1 MSLRLGAAMPKL
13 YDRRYFDHWYRHPA
27 QRVSAGRVLE
37 RKARLALSTAEYYL
51 GRPLRSVLDVGCGE
65 GAWRAPLLKLRP
77 GLAYHGLDS
86 SEYAVARF
94 GRRRNLSLVAFA
106 QLEHLR
112 FGPPVDLLV
121 CSDVMHYVPTRELRR
136 GLSGFG
142 ELCGGLAF
150 LEVFARE
157 DDPDGDREGF
167 IGRRA
172 AWYRKAFAEAGFGGV
187 GSHCWLAPALRHEAA
202 ALERS
207 NR

>member
-1 MSLRLGAAMPKL
+1 MPKL

-27 QRVSAGRVLE
+27 QRVSGRQALE
-37 RKARLALSTAEYYL
+37 RKVRLALSAAEYYL
-51 GRPLRSVLDVGCGE
+51 GRPVRSVLDVGCGE

-77 GLAYHGLDS
+77 SLQYHGLDS
-86 SEYAVARF
+86 SEYAVMRY
-94 GRRRNLSLVAFA
+94 GRRRNLSLVTFA

-121 CSDVMHYVPTRELRR
+121 CSDVMHYVPTRDLSR

-167 IGRRA
+167 IGRSA
-172 AWYRKAFAEAGFGGV
+172 SWYRRAFDQAGFASV
-187 GSHCWLAPALRHEAA
+187 GSHCWLAPALRDEAA
-202 ALERS
+202 ALERAGLD
-207 NR
+207 